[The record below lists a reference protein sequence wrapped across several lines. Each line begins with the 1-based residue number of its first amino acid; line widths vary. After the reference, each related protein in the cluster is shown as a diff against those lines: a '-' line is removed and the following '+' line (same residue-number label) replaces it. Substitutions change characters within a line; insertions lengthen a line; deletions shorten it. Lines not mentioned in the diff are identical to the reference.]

1 MNREM
6 KRGANRET
14 NRLRV
19 GKMGREGG
27 MESTWGRKKGRN
39 DGCKEEEGLSR
50 SIVLGVM

>member
-27 MESTWGRKKGRN
+27 MEKGGMERGHRKGFLGPKQDDRA
-39 DGCKEEEGLSR
+39 EERVG
-50 SIVLGVM
+50 